1 MKYSFLSRLG
11 KAVNF
16 SLRFENLS
24 IRIRLAALACV
35 AAFSLVAL
43 SATFLVGER
52 QKAEVEAQAQ
62 QYETLARMT
71 RDAKIASLEMRQAE
85 KNYLLFAEEKYRE
98 EYDRQGRMAR
108 QLLLGMEEFEEGAV
122 FSQQISGAI
131 ADLESHAR
139 QFSVMSGH
147 MTVMGTSPTTG
158 LRGRLTST
166 SQEVFAAIENV
177 RKEFA
182 WANFD
187 PVVFSFKEMQ
197 NAMLE
202 FLVTNDMGSM
212 MEFNLRNSA
221 FEEALGN
228 LAVHN
233 DQRASIKAAF
243 TAYHSTANEMFT
255 TATFANMETKK
266 LDDIFIAF
274 SPRISDIL
282 TRVEGARHESFET
295 AKAQQEF
302 LQMLVLGLCAVFLIA
317 FIAISFLIS
326 RSITRPLQN
335 LVGRMAEVSSGKLDV
350 EIPYLK
356 AKNEMGDMAR
366 ALVVFKDNAV
376 EREKLSHAQAEDQAH
391 QRKRQ
396 EEVFALIAAFEG
408 KVQSIIDRVTAA
420 FQKLNEQSD
429 MLSHNSSEVDA
440 KAANAAT
447 AVKTA
452 AESVSYAAD
461 SAQML
466 NQSIDQIAENTS
478 QSSTVSERAVKEAS
492 RSTEIM
498 TSLDEGAQKIGEVVV
513 LIQTI
518 AEQTNLLALNATIE
532 AARAGEAGK
541 GFAVVASEVKALAT
555 QTAKATEEISTQI
568 AAIQASTGDAQM
580 ALGTVDGIINEMAEL
595 AKGITRAVEEQKEA
609 VDQITSSVQSAAAGA
624 NEGAQNM
631 DDVRS
636 ASHVASETAKVVE
649 TLSDELNQQTKV
661 LREEILSFLDNVKAA

>member
-1 MKYSFLSRLG
+1 M
-11 KAVNF
+11 
-16 SLRFENLS
+16 
-24 IRIRLAALACV
+24 IDALQRTH
-35 AAFSLVAL
+35 
-43 SATFLVGER
+43 AT
-52 QKAEVEAQAQ
+52 
-62 QYETLARMT
+62 
-71 RDAKIASLEMRQAE
+71 
-85 KNYLLFAEEKYRE
+85 
-98 EYDRQGRMAR
+98 
-108 QLLLGMEEFEEGAV
+108 
-122 FSQQISGAI
+122 
-131 ADLESHAR
+131 
-139 QFSVMSGH
+139 
-147 MTVMGTSPTTG
+147 
-158 LRGRLTST
+158 
-166 SQEVFAAIENV
+166 
-177 RKEFA
+177 
-182 WANFD
+182 ANFD
-187 PVVFSFKEMQ
+187 PVRLAFKDMQ

-202 FLVTNDMGSM
+202 FVVTYDMSSM

-221 FEEALGN
+221 FEAALGN
-228 LAVHN
+228 LAVPN
-233 DQRASIKAAF
+233 DERNKIRAAF
-243 TAYHSTANEMFT
+243 NAYHSTANEIFT

-282 TRVEGARHESFET
+282 TRVETARQESFET
-295 AKAQQEF
+295 TKAQQEF
-302 LQMLVLGLCAVFLIA
+302 LQMLVLGLCAIFLIA
-317 FIAISFLIS
+317 FIGISFLIS
-326 RSITRPLQN
+326 RSITKPLKA
-335 LVGRMAEVSSGKLDV
+335 LVGRMADVSSGQLDV

-366 ALVVFKDNAV
+366 ALVVFKDNAL
-376 EREKLSHAQAEDQAH
+376 EREKLSHAQAKDQAH

-396 EEVFALIAAFEG
+396 EQVFALIAAFEG
-408 KVQSIIDRVTAA
+408 KVQSIIDCVTGA

-429 MLSHNSSEVDA
+429 MLAHNSSEVDA

-452 AESVSYAAD
+452 AESVSYAAS

-466 NQSIDQIAENTS
+466 NQPIDQIADNTT

-555 QTAKATEEISTQI
+555 QTAKATEEISNQI

-595 AKGITRAVEEQKEA
+595 ARGITRAVEEQKEA
-609 VDQITSSVQSAAAGA
+609 VDQITSSVQSAAEGA

-631 DDVRS
+631 DDVRT
-636 ASHVASETAKVVE
+636 ASRVASETAKVVE
-649 TLSDELNQQTKV
+649 SLSDELSQQTSA